1 MESSPGDGDESETE
15 SGSDDSRDSTASEA
29 IMSPDGKFLAIF
41 SYLEENWKL
50 WDAASGVLYL
60 TGARHD
66 GTGAC
71 ICEVDE
77 LGHHWVQA
85 GCPVQAHTK
94 GIWAV
99 AFSPSGRRLA
109 TAGKDRAVILWDAQ
123 TGMAALVMQ
132 GHTANGPITAP
143 ARQPRPIC
151 RERYR
156 AEPSSM
162 GRDDGGIAPHDT
174 ILFCG
179 SFLRKGEVLANVGLF
194 HNLMD
199 LQEPPCRISSS
210 VRLW

>member
-1 MESSPGDGDESETE
+1 VHDRSQAP
-15 SGSDDSRDSTASEA
+15 
-29 IMSPDGKFLAIF
+29 
-41 SYLEENWKL
+41 
-50 WDAASGVLYL
+50 V
-60 TGARHD
+60 D

-71 ICEVDE
+71 ICRVTNSGRRTSLD
-77 LGHHWVQA
+77 A
-85 GCPVQAHTK
+85 GCQLQAHTARLH
-94 GIWAV
+94 AV
-99 AFSPSGRRLA
+99 AFSSCGQRLA
-109 TAGKDRAVILWDAQ
+109 TGGDDRAVILWDAQ
-123 TGMAALVMQ
+123 TRMAALVMQ
-132 GHTANGPITAP
+132 GHTANRPITAP